1 MDTEISDPLVGRL
14 LDGRYRVGSRVA
26 RGGMATV
33 YEALDT
39 RLDRVVALKVMNS
52 GLGTDTDFARKF
64 VHEARSAARLSHQN
78 VVAVFDQG
86 SDDDTLFL
94 AMEYVPGQ
102 TLREVIRDSAP
113 MPPAK
118 ALDLLGPILSALS
131 AAHDAGIVH
140 RDIKPENVLIATDG
154 KVKVAD
160 FGLSRAVSAN
170 GNTVTQGL
178 LMGTVSYLA
187 PELVTDSAADAR
199 SDVYSAGIVLYEM
212 LTGEKPHTGETP
224 IQVAY
229 RHVHADVPPPSARQP
244 GIPPYVDALVQ
255 RATSRSREHRPADAH
270 VFAQQVRRV
279 RSALDEG
286 LPDDP
291 DLTGDLTVPILAL
304 QQGLGDPGPFD
315 DSPRYDADGPGVRT
329 DTVVVEHEP
338 LRVAAP
344 PPPSRVARPTAPVRR
359 RRRGP
364 LALLLV
370 LLLAAGVGTAA
381 WYYGVQRYTK
391 TPDLTGI
398 TAAQAASK
406 AQLDGLTTT
415 VAGQAFSETEA
426 PGTVLSTDPGI
437 GDRILKNGEVEL
449 TVSKGKERYKIPR
462 LAGADASVARDTLAR
477 LNLVIGSETEKYS
490 ETVAAGKVIA
500 SSPVTGTVVKRG
512 HPVNLTISRGQQPIE
527 VPNTTGQRVRDATKT
542 LRGIG
547 FTVAITEQFSESV
560 PRGRVISQ
568 NPNSGE
574 AFRKDRIQLVVSKG
588 PQLVRVP
595 SVWRMNA
602 KDARTVL
609 ERAGFKVKV
618 QRAALYVGVNI
629 VAAQDPAGNTMARN
643 GTTVTITVL

>member
-1 MDTEISDPLVGRL
+1 VDTEISDPHVGRM

-39 RLDRVVALKVMNS
+39 RLDRVVALKVMNG

-64 VHEARSAARLSHQN
+64 VHEARAAARLSHQN

-102 TLREVIRDSAP
+102 TLRELMRDQAP
-113 MPPAK
+113 MSPAR
-118 ALDLLGPILSALS
+118 ALDLLSPILAALS

-140 RDIKPENVLIATDG
+140 RDVKPENVLIATDG
-154 KVKVAD
+154 KIKVAD

-212 LTGEKPHTGETP
+212 LTGAKPHTGDTP
-224 IQVAY
+224 LQVAY
-229 RHVHADVPPPSARQP
+229 RHVHNDVPPPSALQP

-291 DLTGDLTVPILAL
+291 ELTGDLTVPILAL
-304 QQGLGDPGPFD
+304 QGLGEPGPFD
-315 DSPRYDADGPGVRT
+315 DSPHRYDGYGAGVRT
-329 DTVVVEHEP
+329 DTVIVEHEP
-338 LRVAAP
+338 IRVPPRVAEPAP
-344 PPPSRVARPTAPVRR
+344 ARVRR

-370 LLLAAGVGTAA
+370 LLLATGVGTAA
-381 WYYGVQRYTK
+381 WYYGVQRYTR
-391 TPDLTGI
+391 TPDLTAM
-398 TAAQAASK
+398 TVAQAADK
-406 AQLDGLTTT
+406 ARIDGLTTT
-415 VAGQAFSETEA
+415 VAGQAFDESVPA
-426 PGTVLSTDPGI
+426 GRVLSTDPGI
-437 GDRILKNGEVEL
+437 GDRILKNGQVEL
-449 TVSKGKERYKIPR
+449 TVSKGKERYKIPK
-462 LAGADASVARDTLAR
+462 LAGSDAVVARDTLAR
-477 LNLVIGSETEKYS
+477 LNLVVGSEAQKYS
-490 ETVAAGKVIA
+490 EAVAAGKVM
-500 SSPVTGTVVKRG
+500 SSAPGPGVVVKRG
-512 HPVNLTISRGQQPIE
+512 QVVNLTISRGPQPID
-527 VPNTTGQRVRDATKT
+527 VPNTTGQRLRDAARE
-542 LRGIG
+542 LGRLG
-547 FTVAITEQFSESV
+547 FTVGTTEEFSESV
-560 PRGRVISQ
+560 ARGRVISQ

-574 AFRKDRIQLVVSKG
+574 RFAKDKIELVVSKG
-588 PQLVRVP
+588 PPLVRVP
-595 SVWRMNA
+595 SVWRMQT

-618 QRAALYVGVNI
+618 QRAALYVGVNV
-629 VAAQDPAGNTMARN
+629 VAAQNPAGNSIAHN